1 MGETTKHFPI
11 AVAPTMSRGV
21 FAYRPSGFLWR
32 TLSGIL
38 WCRLL
43 LLLLAALRV
52 TTLANICTRTRS
64 ELPSG
69 FCDRGIAASSD
80 IASVA
85 SEPQGESDV

>member
-1 MGETTKHFPI
+1 MGERTKQFPI
-11 AVAPTMSRGV
+11 AVALTMSRGV
-21 FAYRPSGFLWR
+21 FASRPGGFLWR

-43 LLLLAALRV
+43 LLLLAALWV
-52 TTLANICTRTRS
+52 TTLANICARTRS
-64 ELPSG
+64 ESRSA